1 MPLKNTNDIL
11 KVSIQKVRTQTKK
24 IMITPLKGGDVSVDR
39 DQLREALRYIDAY
52 WEQITHSVT
61 KDTGTL
67 IGLPYPYTVPSI
79 GREGFVFEEQ
89 YYWDSYFT
97 ALGLVGGKHQEL
109 AEGMLENLLHLLER
123 FGQIP
128 NASRYYFMSRS
139 QPPVLTS
146 YIWLIYETGDKSKAW
161 LKSHLAKAEIEYW
174 NVWRSNKHPLW
185 HEVHSGLSRYYD
197 VDVLHDLAEAE
208 SGWDMTP
215 RFKRRAMDFLPVDL
229 NSLLYKYELDFARG
243 AQIAGDQTE
252 AKKWQQIAE
261 KRKQAMMQL
270 LWDDGIGFFFDY
282 DHKNSER
289 GGIRSLAGYYPM
301 WAGMLTADEAARTMR
316 QLDKFEHDGG
326 LVTTHRYLPLP
337 GKVPTQWAFPNGWA
351 PLQYIA
357 VEGFK
362 KYGYTQVADRIVM
375 KWLKNNLDWF
385 IQHGVFLEKY
395 NVVRPGKKPVEG
407 LYPSQTGFGWTNAVF
422 AYFAREYLHESL

>member
-1 MPLKNTNDIL
+1 MKQTNDML
-11 KVSIQKVRTQTKK
+11 KVSIQKVRSSAKQ
-24 IMITPLKGGDVSVDR
+24 IVITVNKPQSFEIDR
-39 DQLREALRYIDAY
+39 AELRRALEYIDDY
-52 WEQITHSVT
+52 WTLITHKVP

-67 IGLPYPYTVPSI
+67 IGLPHPYTVPSV
-79 GREGFVFEEQ
+79 GQEGFVFEEQ

-97 ALGLVGGKHQEL
+97 ALGLVNTRHQEL
-109 AEGMLENLLHLLER
+109 AEGMLENLLHLLDR

-139 QPPVLTS
+139 QPPILTS
-146 YIWLIYETGDKSKAW
+146 YIWLIYETGKKSKEW
-161 LKSHLAKAEIEYW
+161 LKSHLQKAETEYW
-174 NVWRSNKHPLW
+174 NVWRSTKHPAW
-185 HEVHSGLSRYYD
+185 HEIYAGLSRYYD

-215 RFKRRAMDFLPVDL
+215 RFRRRAMDFLPVDL

-243 AQIAGDQTE
+243 AQLTGDKE
-252 AKKWQQIAE
+252 AAKKWL
-261 KRKQAMMQL
+261 KRSKDRKKAMMNL
-270 LWDDGIGFFFDY
+270 MWDNGIGFFFDY
-282 DHKNSER
+282 DHKNKNR

-337 GKVPTQWAFPNGWA
+337 EKVPTQWAYPNGWA
-351 PLQYIA
+351 PLQYITI
-357 VEGFK
+357 EGFK
-362 KYGYTQVADRIVM
+362 RYGYDQVAERIAIN
-375 KWLKNNLDWF
+375 WLKNNLDWF
-385 IQHGVFLEKY
+385 TQHGVFLEKY
-395 NVVRPGKKPVEG
+395 NAVRPNKRPVEG

-422 AYFAREYLHESL
+422 VHLAREFLGEYVA